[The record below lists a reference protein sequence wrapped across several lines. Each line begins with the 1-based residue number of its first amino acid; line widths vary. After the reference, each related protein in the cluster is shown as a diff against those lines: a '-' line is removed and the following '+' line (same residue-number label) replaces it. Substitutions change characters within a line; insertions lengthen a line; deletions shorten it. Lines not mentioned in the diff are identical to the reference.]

1 MAARKIT
8 VSIPEDVAI
17 RFLKQ
22 VPARRRS
29 QYVTAAI
36 TQSPA
41 LREKRLARACDLA
54 NQDPDPLAIEDDW
67 EQIQDRIE
75 EPWDGAQAR

>member
-1 MAARKIT
+1 
-8 VSIPEDVAI
+8 VAN

-36 TQSPA
+36 AQSLA

-54 NQDPDPLAIEDDW
+54 NRHTDSLAIEGEW
-67 EQIQDRIE
+67 EQLQDRVE
-75 EPWDGAQAR
+75 EPWDDAPAR

>member
-1 MAARKIT
+1 MATRKIT
-8 VSIPEDVAI
+8 VSIPEDVAN

-36 TQSPA
+36 AQSLA
-41 LREKRLARACDLA
+41 LRERRLAQACDLA
-54 NQDPDPLAIEDDW
+54 NQDPASLAIEAEW
-67 EQIQDRIE
+67 EQTQDRIE
-75 EPWDGAQAR
+75 EPWDDAPAR

>member
-1 MAARKIT
+1 MATRKIT
-8 VSIPEDVAI
+8 LSIPTDVAD

-36 TQSPA
+36 AQSLA
-41 LREKRLARACDLA
+41 LREKRLARACDMA
-54 NQDPDPLAIEDDW
+54 NQNPGSLAVEDEW
-67 EQIQDRIE
+67 EQMQDRIE
-75 EPWDGAQAR
+75 EPWDDAPAR

>member
-1 MAARKIT
+1 MATRKIT
-8 VSIPEDVAI
+8 VSIPADVAD

-36 TQSPA
+36 AQSLA
-41 LREKRLARACDLA
+41 MREKRLTRACDMA
-54 NQDPDPLAIEDDW
+54 NQVSDSPTIEGEW
-67 EQIQDRIE
+67 EQMQDRIE
-75 EPWDGAQAR
+75 EPWDDASAR

>member
-1 MAARKIT
+1 MAVRKIT
-8 VSIPEDVAI
+8 VSIPEDVAD

-29 QYVTAAI
+29 QYVTVAI
-36 TQSPA
+36 AQSLA

-54 NQDPDPLAIEDDW
+54 NRHTDPLAIEGEW
-67 EQIQDRIE
+67 EQLQDRIE
-75 EPWDGAQAR
+75 EPWDDAPAR